1 MERARFTAFT
11 LVGALLVTASGCPPE
26 RSRRPADP
34 CEPGVSRGSDGETIG
49 VTECGEV
56 FHPSLRDLSAKIK
69 SENAFARAAPS
80 SPTREAYV
88 TIALMVPMSYRWGHQ
103 EAERRQVLQEVQ
115 GAYAAQA
122 LANRE
127 ARAHPGS
134 GRLRVRLVLA
144 NPGSGSQH
152 WKDVVPRLRERT
164 ASENLRMVFGFNVSH
179 TGNLEAIGALNRLGI
194 PVVGGPITAE
204 SLEMSPGLPRLA
216 KVVPSNIDQARALVA
231 HLRADPKRAFLV
243 EDVSDKDLYA
253 QSLRRAF
260 RLVTRGTPYAP
271 EQFLPEH
278 ATSNDYSR
286 MVNNLCDSKAD
297 TVFFTGRPPALA
309 SFVSALGGRGCE
321 ERRFRLVTVSG
332 ASTLALDP
340 HMDWAAFA
348 RGKGL
353 EVVYATVT
361 HQDAWTTSGA
371 PKTGGSRDD
380 FEKLRR
386 FLSEERGIGSVDLRT
401 GRTITMYDSA
411 LLSIESIQNRVT
423 KPGEVPSLESI
434 PEAWRRLHGPQRV
447 RGASGWIC
455 LTGRATP
462 YNKAVAIV
470 RLDDRARSV
479 RFIRLAWPEG
489 RPLDRA
495 CREPARP

>member
-1 MERARFTAFT
+1 M
-11 LVGALLVTASGCPPE
+11 
-26 RSRRPADP
+26 
-34 CEPGVSRGSDGETIG
+34 
-49 VTECGEV
+49 
-56 FHPSLRDLSAKIK
+56 
-69 SENAFARAAPS
+69 
-80 SPTREAYV
+80 
-88 TIALMVPMSYRWGHQ
+88 
-103 EAERRQVLQEVQ
+103 
-115 GAYAAQA
+115 
-122 LANRE
+122 
-127 ARAHPGS
+127 
-134 GRLRVRLVLA
+134 RLVLA
-144 NPGSGSQH
+144 NPGSGL
-152 WKDVVPRLRERT
+152 KDWRRVIPHLERQT
-164 ASENLRMVFGFNVSH
+164 ATENLRMVFGFNLSH
-179 TGNLEAIGALNRLGI
+179 AENLETIRELNRIRI

-204 SLEMSPGLPRLA
+204 RLEMSAELPRLA

-231 HLRADPKRAFLV
+231 HLRSDPKRSFLV

-253 QSLRRAF
+253 ESLRRAF

-278 ATSNDYSR
+278 ATSNDYAR

-321 ERRFRLVTVSG
+321 ERRFRLVTASG

-348 RGKGL
+348 RGRGL

-371 PKTGGSRDD
+371 PKTGGSKDD
-380 FEKLRR
+380 FERLRR
-386 FLSEERGIGSVDLRT
+386 FLSEEKGSGPVDLRT
-401 GRTITMYDSA
+401 GRAITMHDSA
-411 LLSIESIQNRVT
+411 LLSIESVQNRVA
-423 KPGEVPSLESI
+423 KPGVVPSLDSV
-434 PEAWRRLHGPQRV
+434 PEAWRRLRGPQRV

-455 LTGRATP
+455 LTDRATP

-470 RLDDRARSV
+470 RLDDRTRSV

-495 CREPARP
+495 CRQPARP